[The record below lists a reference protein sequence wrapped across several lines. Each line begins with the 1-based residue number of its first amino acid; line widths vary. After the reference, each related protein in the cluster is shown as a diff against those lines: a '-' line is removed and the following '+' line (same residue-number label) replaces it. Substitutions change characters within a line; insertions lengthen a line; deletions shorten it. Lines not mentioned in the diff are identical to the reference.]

1 MKINLKQPKYVV
13 PLIVLPFL
21 CLFFYVYQ
29 SSAGRNQTV
38 VAQDG
43 MNSNVG
49 DISDQVRQRGI
60 TDKLDAY
67 RDRYKESEGL
77 TAINNIDGDEAA
89 AVVVKAGNQ
98 KPVLDSIDKVL
109 KRRGTEADSFGAGK
123 SSNFRPDHRSRAQL
137 SAEDR
142 AMADALSALAE
153 RGIPIRQPVT
163 EKVVNEPDRDPM
175 VVFKKQM
182 SYMDSMGKANDPEYQ
197 AELKRKEKLKPK
209 SAVTFEHVQPVT
221 RALAAENGF
230 NTVMAEK
237 GKSPILALIDENV
250 TGYSGSRIRIRIL
263 EDLFVG
269 SLPLKKGTFLY
280 AEISGFSQQRV
291 KLSITSIAREDKIIP
306 VRLEV
311 YDLDGLE
318 GLYVP
323 SSNFREFS
331 RNLGTE
337 SIQGFSAQGGAKDQQ
352 EFLMSAVDR
361 IFTSTSSA
369 ISGLIRKNKAKI
381 KYNSRIY
388 LIDPQSFQKQSK

>member
-1 MKINLKQPKYVV
+1 MKINLKQPRYVV
-13 PLIVLPFL
+13 PLLALPFL

-29 SSAGRNQTV
+29 SSAGQKAQPV
-38 VAQDG
+38 VQDG
-43 MNSNVG
+43 MNSNVA
-49 DISDQVRQRGI
+49 DISDQVRKRGL

-67 RDRYKESEGL
+67 RDRYKDSQGNS
-77 TAINNIDGDEAA
+77 AINNIEGDE
-89 AVVVKAGNQ
+89 KADIALNAGKQ
-98 KPVLDSIDKVL
+98 KNTLDSIDRVL
-109 KRRGTEADSFGAGK
+109 KSRGTAALGSSVVPSASVRGGNRGK
-123 SSNFRPDHRSRAQL
+123 PQL

-142 AMADALSALAE
+142 AMAEALSALAE
-153 RGIPIRQPVT
+153 RDKPTWQPVVDRSI
-163 EKVVNEPDRDPM
+163 KEPERDPM
-175 VVFKKQM
+175 EVFKKQM

-197 AELKRKEKLKPK
+197 AELKRKEKLKPVLT
-209 SAVTFEHVQPVT
+209 ATPADVQPVT
-221 RALAAENGF
+221 KRPATGDIF

-237 GKSPILALIDENV
+237 ENTLVSAVIDENV

-269 SLPLKKGTFLY
+269 SLPLKKGTYLY

-306 VRLEV
+306 VRLDV

-337 SIQGFSAQGGAKDQQ
+337 SVQGFSTQGGAKDQQ

-369 ISGLIRKNKAKI
+369 ISGLIRKNKAKV

>member
-1 MKINLKQPKYVV
+1 MKINFKQPRYVV
-13 PLIVLPFL
+13 PLLALPFL

-29 SSAGRNQTV
+29 SSAGRDKTP

-43 MNSNVG
+43 LNSNVA
-49 DISDQVRQRGI
+49 DISDQVRKRGI

-67 RDRYKESEGL
+67 RDRYKDSEGNS
-77 TAINNIDGDEAA
+77 AINNIEGDE
-89 AVVVKAGNQ
+89 KADVALNAGKQ
-98 KPVLDSIDKVL
+98 KNTLDSIDRVL
-109 KRRGTEADSFGAGK
+109 KSRGTAALSSSVVHSAGFMGGNRGK
-123 SSNFRPDHRSRAQL
+123 PQL

-142 AMADALSALAE
+142 AMAEALSAFAE
-153 RGIPIRQPVT
+153 RGKPLRQPVID
-163 EKVVNEPDRDPM
+163 KAVKEPERDPM
-175 VVFKKQM
+175 EVFKKQV
-182 SYMDSMGKANDPEYQ
+182 SYMDSMGKANDPEFQ
-197 AELKRKEKLKPK
+197 AELKRKEKLKP
-209 SAVTFEHVQPVT
+209 AVTASIADVQPVT
-221 RALAAENGF
+221 KRPATGGIF

-237 GKSPILALIDENV
+237 ERTPILAVVDENV

-263 EDLFVG
+263 EDLFVA
-269 SLPLKKGTFLY
+269 SLPLKKGTYLY

-306 VRLEV
+306 VRLEI

-337 SIQGFSAQGGAKDQQ
+337 SVQGFSNQGGAKDQQ

-369 ISGLIRKNKAKI
+369 ISGLIRKNKAKV
-381 KYNSRIY
+381 KYNSRVY

>member
-1 MKINLKQPKYVV
+1 MKINLKQPRYIV
-13 PLIVLPFL
+13 PLLALPFL
-21 CLFFYVYQ
+21 CLFFYIYQ
-29 SSAGRNQTV
+29 SSAGQKEEVTV
-38 VAQDG
+38 QQG
-43 MNSNVG
+43 MNSNIA
-49 DISDQVRQRGI
+49 DISDQVRKRGL

-67 RDRYKESEGL
+67 RDRYKDSQGNS
-77 TAINNIDGDEAA
+77 AINNIEGDE
-89 AVVVKAGNQ
+89 KAYIALDAGKQ
-98 KPVLDSIDKVL
+98 KNTLDSTGHVL
-109 KRRGTEADSFGAGK
+109 KVRETAALSSSIVPSAGFRGF
-123 SSNFRPDHRSRAQL
+123 NRAKPQL

-142 AMADALSALAE
+142 AMAEALSAFAE
-153 RGIPIRQPVT
+153 RGKPIRQPVVDRNVK
-163 EKVVNEPDRDPM
+163 ELERDPM
-175 VVFKKQM
+175 EVFKKQM

-197 AELKRKEKLKPK
+197 AEFKRKEKLKPALIAL
-209 SAVTFEHVQPVT
+209 SQDVQPVT
-221 RALAAENGF
+221 KQRATGGIF

-237 GKSPILALIDENV
+237 ERTPICAVIDENV

-263 EDLFVG
+263 EDLFVD
-269 SLPLKKGTFLY
+269 SLPLKKGSYLY

-306 VRLEV
+306 VRLEI

-337 SIQGFSAQGGAKDQQ
+337 SIQGFSTQGGAKDQQ
-352 EFLMSAVDR
+352 EFLMSAVDK

-369 ISGLIRKNKAKI
+369 ISGLIRKNKAKV
-381 KYNSRIY
+381 KYNTRVY

>member
-1 MKINLKQPKYVV
+1 MKINLKQPRYVV
-13 PLIVLPFL
+13 PLLALPFL

-29 SSAGRNQTV
+29 SSAGRDKTP

-43 MNSNVG
+43 LNSNVA
-49 DISDQVRQRGI
+49 DISDQVRKRGI

-67 RDRYKESEGL
+67 RDRYKDSEGNS
-77 TAINNIDGDEAA
+77 AINNIEGDE
-89 AVVVKAGNQ
+89 KADVALNAGKQ
-98 KPVLDSIDKVL
+98 KNTLDSIDRVL
-109 KRRGTEADSFGAGK
+109 KSRGTAALSSSVVHSASIMGGNRGK
-123 SSNFRPDHRSRAQL
+123 PQL

-142 AMADALSALAE
+142 AMAEALSAFAE
-153 RGIPIRQPVT
+153 RGKPLRQPVID
-163 EKVVNEPDRDPM
+163 KAVKEPERDPM
-175 VVFKKQM
+175 EVFKKQV
-182 SYMDSMGKANDPEYQ
+182 SYMDSMGKANDPEFQ
-197 AELKRKEKLKPK
+197 AELKRKEKLKPAQAAK
-209 SAVTFEHVQPVT
+209 VVDIQPVT
-221 RALAAENGF
+221 KRPASGGIF

-237 GKSPILALIDENV
+237 ERTPILAVIDENV

-269 SLPLKKGTFLY
+269 SLPLVKGTYLY

-306 VRLEV
+306 VRLEI

-337 SIQGFSAQGGAKDQQ
+337 SIQGFSAQGRAKDQQ

-369 ISGLIRKNKAKI
+369 ISGLIRKNKAKV
-381 KYNSRIY
+381 KYNSRVY

>member
-1 MKINLKQPKYVV
+1 MKINLKQPRYVV
-13 PLIVLPFL
+13 PLLALPFL

-29 SSAGRNQTV
+29 SSAGRDKTPI
-38 VAQDG
+38 AQDG
-43 MNSNVG
+43 LNSNVA
-49 DISDQVRQRGI
+49 DISDQVRKRGI

-67 RDRYKESEGL
+67 RDRYKDSEGNS
-77 TAINNIDGDEAA
+77 AINNIEGDE
-89 AVVVKAGNQ
+89 KADVALNAGKQ
-98 KPVLDSIDKVL
+98 KNTLDSIDRVL
-109 KRRGTEADSFGAGK
+109 KSRGTAALSSSVVHSAGFMGGNRGK
-123 SSNFRPDHRSRAQL
+123 PQL

-142 AMADALSALAE
+142 AMAEALSAFAE
-153 RGIPIRQPVT
+153 RGKPLRQPVID
-163 EKVVNEPDRDPM
+163 KAVKEPERDPM
-175 VVFKKQM
+175 EVFKKQV
-182 SYMDSMGKANDPEYQ
+182 SYMDSMGKANDPEFQ
-197 AELKRKEKLKPK
+197 AELKRKEKLKP
-209 SAVTFEHVQPVT
+209 AVTASIADVQPVT
-221 RALAAENGF
+221 KRPATGGIF

-237 GKSPILALIDENV
+237 EKGLISAVIDENV

-269 SLPLKKGTFLY
+269 SLPLKKGTYLY

-306 VRLEV
+306 VRLEI

-369 ISGLIRKNKAKI
+369 ISGLIRKNKAKV
-381 KYNSRIY
+381 KYNSRVY

>member
-1 MKINLKQPKYVV
+1 MGGN
-13 PLIVLPFL
+13 
-21 CLFFYVYQ
+21 
-29 SSAGRNQTV
+29 
-38 VAQDG
+38 
-43 MNSNVG
+43 
-49 DISDQVRQRGI
+49 RG
-60 TDKLDAY
+60 
-67 RDRYKESEGL
+67 
-77 TAINNIDGDEAA
+77 
-89 AVVVKAGNQ
+89 
-98 KPVLDSIDKVL
+98 KP
-109 KRRGTEADSFGAGK
+109 
-123 SSNFRPDHRSRAQL
+123 QL

-142 AMADALSALAE
+142 AMAEALSAFAE
-153 RGIPIRQPVT
+153 RGKPLRQPVID
-163 EKVVNEPDRDPM
+163 KAVKEPERDPM
-175 VVFKKQM
+175 EVFKKQV
-182 SYMDSMGKANDPEYQ
+182 SYMDSMGKANDPEFQ
-197 AELKRKEKLKPK
+197 AELKRKEKLKPAQAAK
-209 SAVTFEHVQPVT
+209 VVDIQPVT
-221 RALAAENGF
+221 KRPASGGIF

-237 GKSPILALIDENV
+237 ERTPILAVIDENV

-269 SLPLKKGTFLY
+269 SLPLVKGTYLY

-306 VRLEV
+306 VRLEI

-337 SIQGFSAQGGAKDQQ
+337 SIQGFSAQGRAKDQQ

-369 ISGLIRKNKAKI
+369 ISGLIRKNKAKV
-381 KYNSRIY
+381 KYNSRVY

>member
-1 MKINLKQPKYVV
+1 MKINLKQPRYVV
-13 PLIVLPFL
+13 PLLALPFL

-29 SSAGRNQTV
+29 SSAGRDKTP

-43 MNSNVG
+43 LNSNVA
-49 DISDQVRQRGI
+49 DISDQVRKRGI

-67 RDRYKESEGL
+67 RDRYKDSEGNS
-77 TAINNIDGDEAA
+77 AINNIEGDE
-89 AVVVKAGNQ
+89 KADVALNAGKQ
-98 KPVLDSIDKVL
+98 KNTLDSIDRVL
-109 KRRGTEADSFGAGK
+109 KSRGTAALSSSVVHSAGFMGGNRGK
-123 SSNFRPDHRSRAQL
+123 PQL

-142 AMADALSALAE
+142 AMAEALSAFAE
-153 RGIPIRQPVT
+153 RGKPLRQPVID
-163 EKVVNEPDRDPM
+163 KAVKEPERDPM
-175 VVFKKQM
+175 EVFKKQV
-182 SYMDSMGKANDPEYQ
+182 SYMDSMGKANDPEFQ
-197 AELKRKEKLKPK
+197 AELKRKEKLKP
-209 SAVTFEHVQPVT
+209 AVTASIADVQPVT
-221 RALAAENGF
+221 KRPATGGIF

-237 GKSPILALIDENV
+237 ERTPILAVVDENV

-263 EDLFVG
+263 EDLFVA
-269 SLPLKKGTFLY
+269 SLPLKKGTYLY

-306 VRLEV
+306 VRLEI

-337 SIQGFSAQGGAKDQQ
+337 SVQGFSNQGGAKDQQ

-369 ISGLIRKNKAKI
+369 ISGLIRKNKAKV
-381 KYNSRIY
+381 KYNSRVY

>member
-1 MKINLKQPKYVV
+1 MKINLKKSRYVV
-13 PLIVLPFL
+13 PLLVLPFL

-29 SSAGRNQTV
+29 SSAGQKEQV
-38 VAQDG
+38 VVQDG
-43 MNSNVG
+43 INSNVA
-49 DISDQVRQRGI
+49 DISDQVRKRGL

-67 RDRYKESEGL
+67 RDRYKDSQGNS
-77 TAINNIDGDEAA
+77 AINNIEGDE
-89 AVVVKAGNQ
+89 KADIALNAGKQ
-98 KPVLDSIDKVL
+98 KNALDSIDRVL
-109 KRRGTEADSFGAGK
+109 KSRGTAALSSSVIPSADFRGSNRGK
-123 SSNFRPDHRSRAQL
+123 PQL

-142 AMADALSALAE
+142 AMAEALSALAE
-153 RGIPIRQPVT
+153 RGKPIRQPVT
-163 EKVVNEPDRDPM
+163 EKMVKEPDRDPM
-175 VVFKKQM
+175 EVFKKQM

-197 AELKRKEKLKPK
+197 AELKRKEKLKPVLAA
-209 SAVTFEHVQPVT
+209 AVLDVQPVT
-221 RALAAENGF
+221 RVPVAEGIF

-237 GKSPILALIDENV
+237 QKSLISAVIDENV

-269 SLPLKKGTFLY
+269 SLPLKKGTYLY

-291 KLSITSIAREDKIIP
+291 KLSVTSIAREDKIIP
-306 VRLEV
+306 VRLEI

-318 GLYVP
+318 GLYIP

-337 SIQGFSAQGGAKDQQ
+337 SIQGFSTQGGAKDQQ

-369 ISGLIRKNKAKI
+369 ISGLIRKNKAKV

-388 LIDPQSFQKQSK
+388 LIDPHSFQKQSK

>member
-1 MKINLKQPKYVV
+1 MKINLKQPRYVV
-13 PLIVLPFL
+13 PLLVLPFL

-29 SSAGRNQTV
+29 SSAGRDKTP

-43 MNSNVG
+43 LNSNVA
-49 DISDQVRQRGI
+49 DISDQVRKRGI

-67 RDRYKESEGL
+67 RDRYKDSQGNS
-77 TAINNIDGDEAA
+77 AINNIEGDENADVA
-89 AVVVKAGNQ
+89 LNAGQQ
-98 KPVLDSIDKVL
+98 KNTLDSIDRVL
-109 KRRGTEADSFGAGK
+109 KSRGTAALNFSPVPSAGFK
-123 SSNFRPDHRSRAQL
+123 GGNRGRPQL
-137 SAEDR
+137 SVEDR
-142 AMADALSALAE
+142 AMAEALSAFAE
-153 RGIPIRQPVT
+153 RGKPTRQPVVDKMVR
-163 EKVVNEPDRDPM
+163 ESERDPM
-175 VVFKKQM
+175 EVFKKQM

-197 AELKRKEKLKPK
+197 AELKRKEKLKPAQAAK
-209 SAVTFEHVQPVT
+209 VVDVQPVT
-221 RALAAENGF
+221 KRPASGGIF

-237 GKSPILALIDENV
+237 ERTPILAVIDENV

-269 SLPLKKGTFLY
+269 SLPLKKGTYLY

-306 VRLEV
+306 VRLEI

-352 EFLMSAVDR
+352 EFLMSAVDK

-369 ISGLIRKNKAKI
+369 ISGLIRKNKAKV
-381 KYNSRIY
+381 KYNSRVY

>member
-1 MKINLKQPKYVV
+1 MKINLKQPRYVV
-13 PLIVLPFL
+13 PLLVLPSL
-21 CLFFYVYQ
+21 CLFFYVYESSGGRDQ
-29 SSAGRNQTV
+29 SV

-43 MNSNVG
+43 MNSNVA

-60 TDKLDAY
+60 TDKLNAY

-77 TAINNIDGDEAA
+77 TAINNIDGDEKADVTLN
-89 AVVVKAGNQ
+89 AVKQ
-98 KPVLDSIDKVL
+98 KNALDSIDRIL
-109 KRRGTEADSFGAGK
+109 KSRGIAALSSSVIPSAGFGGGSRGK
-123 SSNFRPDHRSRAQL
+123 PQL

-142 AMADALSALAE
+142 AMADALSALAD
-153 RGIPIRQPVT
+153 RGKPIRQPVT
-163 EKVVNEPDRDPM
+163 EKLVKEPDRDPM
-175 VVFKKQM
+175 DVFKKQM
-182 SYMDSMGKANDPEYQ
+182 SYMDSMGKTNDPEYQ
-197 AELKRKEKLKPK
+197 AELKRKEKLKL
-209 SAVTFEHVQPVT
+209 AQAATVVDVQPVT
-221 RALAAENGF
+221 KRPASGGIF
-230 NTVMAEK
+230 NTVMEEK
-237 GKSPILALIDENV
+237 ERTPILAVIDENV

-269 SLPLKKGTFLY
+269 SLPLKKGTYLY

-306 VRLEV
+306 VRLEI

-337 SIQGFSAQGGAKDQQ
+337 SVQGFSTQGGAKDQQ

-381 KYNSRIY
+381 KYNSRVY

>member
-1 MKINLKQPKYVV
+1 MKINFKQPRYVV
-13 PLIVLPFL
+13 PLLALPFL

-29 SSAGRNQTV
+29 SSAGRDKTP

-43 MNSNVG
+43 LNSNVA
-49 DISDQVRQRGI
+49 DISDQVRKRGI

-67 RDRYKESEGL
+67 RDRYKDSEGNS
-77 TAINNIDGDEAA
+77 AINNIEGDE
-89 AVVVKAGNQ
+89 KADVALNAGKQ
-98 KPVLDSIDKVL
+98 KNTLDSIDRVL
-109 KRRGTEADSFGAGK
+109 KSRGTAALSSSVVHSASIMGGNRGK
-123 SSNFRPDHRSRAQL
+123 PQL

-142 AMADALSALAE
+142 AMAEALSAFAE
-153 RGIPIRQPVT
+153 RGKPLRQPVID
-163 EKVVNEPDRDPM
+163 KAVKEPERDPM
-175 VVFKKQM
+175 EVFKKQV
-182 SYMDSMGKANDPEYQ
+182 SYMDSMGKANDPEFQ
-197 AELKRKEKLKPK
+197 AELKRKEKLKP
-209 SAVTFEHVQPVT
+209 AVTASIADVQPVT
-221 RALAAENGF
+221 KRPATGGIF

-237 GKSPILALIDENV
+237 ERTPILAVVDENV

-263 EDLFVG
+263 EDLFVA
-269 SLPLKKGTFLY
+269 SLPLKKGTYLY

-306 VRLEV
+306 VRLEI

-337 SIQGFSAQGGAKDQQ
+337 SVQGFSNQGGAKDQQ

-369 ISGLIRKNKAKI
+369 ISGLIRKNKAKV
-381 KYNSRIY
+381 KYNSRVY

>member
-1 MKINLKQPKYVV
+1 MKINLKQPRYVV
-13 PLIVLPFL
+13 PLLALPFL

-29 SSAGRNQTV
+29 SSAGQEKQV
-38 VAQDG
+38 VIQDG
-43 MNSNVG
+43 MNSNVA

-89 AVVVKAGNQ
+89 VVVVKAENQ

-109 KRRGTEADSFGAGK
+109 KRRGMAAVSSDMVT
-123 SSNFRPDHRSRAQL
+123 SSNFRPDHRSRAKL
-137 SAEDR
+137 TAEDR
-142 AMADALSALAE
+142 AMADALSAFAE
-153 RGIPIRQPVT
+153 RGRPIRHPVID
-163 EKVVNEPDRDPM
+163 KAVKEPEQDPM
-175 VVFKKQM
+175 EVFKKQM

-209 SAVTFEHVQPVT
+209 SALTLEHVQPVT
-221 RALAAENGF
+221 KRSAAEGIF

-237 GKSPILALIDENV
+237 EKGLISAVIDENV

-269 SLPLKKGTFLY
+269 SLPIRKGTYLY

-306 VRLEV
+306 VRLEI

-331 RNLGTE
+331 RNLGAE

-369 ISGLIRKNKAKI
+369 ISGLIRKNKAKV
-381 KYNSRIY
+381 KYNSRVY